1 MKALIVDDEMLA
13 RKRIKILL
21 SEVPAVAQVEECSN
35 GASAI
40 EKIEEYRPDVLFL
53 DVNMQDM
60 NGFQVLQ
67 NLTVSP
73 KPIVVF
79 VTAYDYYALK
89 AFDFDAFDFLLKP
102 FKDERFFK
110 TMNRVLKIDKKEA
123 DYDFEKRIKE
133 LLDLH
138 QINQSRESLSQK
150 LPIKLGNRTI
160 LVEVT
165 KIHYISASGYYA
177 EIFVD
182 DHKYLI
188 RESLNNLEEI
198 LDEKCFFR
206 VHRSTIVNLNFIE
219 EIVHSDYAEIDV
231 RMKDKKLIR
240 VSKSQKKEFLKK
252 LGLR

>member
-13 RKRIKILL
+13 RKRIKSLL
-21 SEVPAVAQVEECSN
+21 SEVPAVAEVEECSN

-40 EKIEEYRPDVLFL
+40 EKIDEFRPDVLFL

-67 NLTVSP
+67 NVTVSP
-73 KPIVVF
+73 KPIVIF

-138 QINQSRESLSQK
+138 QLNQSRESLPQK
-150 LPIKLGNRTI
+150 LPIKLGNKTI
-160 LVEVT
+160 LVEIS
-165 KIHYISASGYYA
+165 KICYVSASGYYA

-182 DHKYLI
+182 DNKYLI

-198 LDEKCFFR
+198 LDEKRFFR
-206 VHRSTIVNLNFIE
+206 VHRSTIVNLDFIQ

-231 RMKDKKLIR
+231 RMTDKKLIR